1 MPQFFCPINSE
12 NILVEDVKFI
22 DSIFWN
28 IVPVYCENII
38 IIGEELSNYGLAC
51 TNGIDIKKE
60 IDIDF
65 SKNAVIV
72 YSTLDCNDDAFTL
85 KAERG
90 KDGKLKAPP
99 TENVLIRNCTVKHAS
114 GGIAIG
120 TETDTM
126 ICNVY
131 MYNVI
136 MEKTNSTLYFK
147 TRHPRGGEN
156 M

>member
-1 MPQFFCPINSE
+1 MPQFFCLIISE

-51 TNGIDIKKE
+51 TNGIDI
-60 IDIDF
+60 DF

-85 KAERG
+85 KA
-90 KDGKLKAPP
+90 
-99 TENVLIRNCTVKHAS
+99 
-114 GGIAIG
+114 
-120 TETDTM
+120 
-126 ICNVY
+126 
-131 MYNVI
+131 
-136 MEKTNSTLYFK
+136 
-147 TRHPRGGEN
+147 
-156 M
+156 